1 MNMKFSAPCI
11 FGLEGLC
18 ANELRYLGVENVNAE
33 NGRVTFTGDW
43 STLALAN
50 INSHYA
56 ERILILLA
64 EFEVHTFDNL
74 FEGVKAIPW
83 EDYIG
88 ISEAFPV
95 KGRCL
100 DSDLMSVP
108 DCQKIVKKA
117 VADRLSQKYMLP
129 WLMKQVLR
137 IRFSFSF
144 FATRSV
150 LCLTLRAQDFT
161 SVDIV
166 PIQMMLL

>member
-50 INSHYA
+50 INSRYA

-108 DCQKIVKKA
+108 DCQKIVKRQLQTAFHKNIC
-117 VADRLSQKYMLP
+117 SHG
-129 WLMKQVLR
+129 LMKQVLR

-144 FATRSV
+144 FATR
-150 LCLTLRAQDFT
+150 
-161 SVDIV
+161 
-166 PIQMMLL
+166 

>member
-50 INSHYA
+50 INSRYA

-117 VADRLSQKYMLP
+117 VADRLSQNICSRG
-129 WLMKQVLR
+129 LMKQVLR
-137 IRFSFSF
+137 IKFSFSF

-150 LCLTLRAQDFT
+150 LCLILRAQDFT

>member
-50 INSHYA
+50 INSRYA

-74 FEGVKAIPW
+74 FEGVKAIPMMII
-83 EDYIG
+83 Y
-88 ISEAFPV
+88 A
-95 KGRCL
+95 
-100 DSDLMSVP
+100 
-108 DCQKIVKKA
+108 
-117 VADRLSQKYMLP
+117 LSHTFV
-129 WLMKQVLR
+129 MKNQRQL
-137 IRFSFSF
+137 
-144 FATRSV
+144 
-150 LCLTLRAQDFT
+150 
-161 SVDIV
+161 
-166 PIQMMLL
+166 

>member
-50 INSHYA
+50 INSRYA
-56 ERILILLA
+56 ERMLILLA
-64 EFEVHTFDNL
+64 EFEVHTFDDL

-83 EDYIG
+83 ENYIG

-108 DCQKIVKKA
+108 NCQKIVKKA
-117 VADRLSQKYMLP
+117 VADRL
-129 WLMKQVLR
+129 
-137 IRFSFSF
+137 
-144 FATRSV
+144 
-150 LCLTLRAQDFT
+150 
-161 SVDIV
+161 
-166 PIQMMLL
+166 

>member
-50 INSHYA
+50 INSRYA

-74 FEGVKAIPW
+74 FEGVKAIRGR
-83 EDYIG
+83 I
-88 ISEAFPV
+88 ISEFRGFSR

-108 DCQKIVKKA
+108 DCQKIVK
-117 VADRLSQKYMLP
+117 RQSQTAFHKNICSRG
-129 WLMKQVLR
+129 LMKQVLR

>member
-1 MNMKFSAPCI
+1 MTMKFSAPCI

-50 INSHYA
+50 INSRYA

-64 EFEVHTFDNL
+64 EFEVHTFDDL

-108 DCQKIVKKA
+108 AFHKNICS
-117 VADRLSQKYMLP
+117 RG
-129 WLMKQVLR
+129 LMKQVLR